1 MRYIVH
7 LDIFEGPLDLL
18 LYLIEKN
25 ELEILNIPI
34 AEITKQYLKYIK
46 LWEELD
52 LYIAAEYFLMA
63 ANLLYIKSLMLIPR
77 RLSDGE
83 IEIEEDPRQV
93 LIQQL
98 LEYKKYKEVADRL
111 NERLLEEANFKPRP
125 IEEKRNKE
133 VIETDKIELYEF
145 IKLFRQLIEK
155 TQEPPPSMDVYIDES
170 RIMEEMELIMML
182 ISRESPISLE
192 RLSRYYIRKDEFTTW
207 KLIIVLIALLYL
219 LKENRI
225 IILQDKPYSRIIV
238 RAKSAE

>member
-111 NERLLEEANFKPRP
+111 NERLLEEENFKPRP